1 MNGILIAGAIVAVG
15 LLIYL
20 LVALPGDTGPGGWP
34 LPANAHSAFSP
45 SSIKSVLMSAMTVC
59 GCRNVEV

>member
-20 LVALPGDTGPGGWP
+20 LVALF
-34 LPANAHSAFSP
+34 NAEDFS
-45 SSIKSVLMSAMTVC
+45 
-59 GCRNVEV
+59 